1 MTERAKH
8 WHALVGEWAGS
19 GQTQVAFCRQRRI
32 EPGTFAWWKRQLR
45 QRGLAGDVSAGVSE
59 ASGLFVEVRL
69 SPTGSSA
76 GFEVLLAGGRTIRV
90 PAGFDGGELTRL
102 LSVLEPAC

>member
-8 WHALVGEWAGS
+8 WHALVSEWAGS

-59 ASGLFVEVRL
+59 ASGLFVEVRP
-69 SPTGSSA
+69 PTGSPA

>member
-1 MTERAKH
+1 MTERAKY
-8 WHALVGEWAGS
+8 WQGLLAEWCGS

-32 EPGTFAWWKRQLR
+32 RAGTFAWWKRQLR
-45 QRGLAGDVSAGVSE
+45 QRGLAGDVSAAVGA
-59 ASGLFVEVRL
+59 ASGRFVEIPRPTV
-69 SPTGSSA
+69 SPV

-90 PAGFDGGELTRL
+90 PAGFEEGELARL